1 MSEISQLSELVSSW
15 ERIKNSGLPVF
26 IYGMGDGC
34 LKLMREFD
42 KYGIAVSGIFAS
54 DEFVR
59 GHSFWGHLVHKLSE
73 VENALGCGNFIIAM
87 AFAAGYD
94 SLIRQID
101 EIAQRNIL
109 IVPDTDVIGV
119 GAFTKKTLSDNIES
133 IEKVYSLLADDKSRQ
148 VYVNV
153 LKYKITGDI
162 SFLRECCTPPDEA
175 YANIIRPAEDEIYVD
190 LGAYNG
196 DTIRELLS
204 HTGGRYEKIYA
215 LEPDKRNFRKLSEYA
230 ESMKNIELYNAAA
243 WLREDTLNF
252 NAAGGRQGKLSSKGV
267 ETAALSVDGILQGGR
282 ATYIKYDVEGAE
294 REALEGTEKTIE
306 KYAPKLCVA
315 LYHRA
320 EDIFELPVR
329 ICEMCPK
336 YKLYVRHYPYYPAWE
351 TNLFAV
357 CE

>member
-1 MSEISQLSELVSSW
+1 MSEISEILELTSSW
-15 ERIKNSGLPVF
+15 ERMQKTDLPVF

-34 LKLMREFD
+34 LKLMREFK
-42 KYGIAVSGIFAS
+42 KYGIPVAGIFAS

-59 GHSFWGHLVHKLSE
+59 GHSFEGHLVHKLSE
-73 VENALGCGNFIIAM
+73 VEDALGCGNFIIAL
-87 AFAAGYD
+87 AFAAGYE
-94 SLIRQID
+94 SLIKQID
-101 EIAQRNIL
+101 SIAQRNII
-109 IVPDTDVIGV
+109 IVPDTDVVGV
-119 GAFTKKTLSDNIES
+119 GAFTKQTLEENLES
-133 IEKVYSLLADDKSRQ
+133 IEKVYSLLADDKSKQ
-148 VYVNV
+148 VYVDV

-162 SFLRECCTPPDEA
+162 SYLRECCTPPKEA
-175 YANIIRPAEDEIYVD
+175 YNNILRPRENEIYVD

-204 HTGGRYEKIYA
+204 FTDGRYKKIYA

-230 ESMKNIELYNAAA
+230 ENMRDVVLYNAAA
-243 WLREDTLNF
+243 WSDDDTLYF

-267 ETAALSVDGILQGGR
+267 ETAALSVDGILQGGQ

-294 REALEGTEKTIE
+294 AQALEGTKETI
-306 KYAPKLCVA
+306 KKWSPKLCVA

-320 EDIFELPVR
+320 EDIFSLPLAVAQ
-329 ICEMCPK
+329 MCPE
-336 YKLYVRHYPYYPAWE
+336 YKLYVRHFPYYPAWE